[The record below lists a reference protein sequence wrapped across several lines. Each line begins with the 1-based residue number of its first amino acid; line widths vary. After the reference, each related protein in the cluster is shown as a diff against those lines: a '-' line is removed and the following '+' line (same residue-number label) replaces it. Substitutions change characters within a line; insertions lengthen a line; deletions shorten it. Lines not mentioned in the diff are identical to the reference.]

1 VGAPAVRLRPTTAAD
16 LDWVLAAESHPENAP
31 YVTQWTRAQHAEAI
45 AHPDM
50 RHFVLERAG
59 DAAAVGYVILAGLT
73 GAAGGLAGATG
84 GLAGAAGGLAAE
96 PGGIELRR
104 IVVTEKRRGHG
115 AQALHFIK
123 KLAFDDLKA
132 RRLWLDVRP
141 NNPGA
146 KGLYE
151 KEGFVVEG
159 TAPDGLIILSIT
171 RKEGA

>member
-1 VGAPAVRLRPTTAAD
+1 MGAPAVRLRPTTAAD

-50 RHFVLERAG
+50 RHLVLESG
-59 DAAAVGYVILAGLT
+59 DGAAVGYLILAGLA
-73 GAAGGLAGATG
+73 GAPGGL
-84 GLAGAAGGLAAE
+84 
-96 PGGIELRR
+96 ELRR

-115 AQALHFIK
+115 AEALRLIRK
-123 KLAFDDLKA
+123 MAFDDLKA
-132 RRLWLDVRP
+132 CRLWLDVRP

-146 KGLYE
+146 KRLYE

-159 TAPDGLIILSIT
+159 TAPDGLIILAMR
-171 RKEGA
+171 RKDGR